1 MFAVA
6 SDDACGAAQSLAES
20 ITAEGLAQVQFVT
33 VDNPSRHYLLS
44 LKNIC
49 PNLQVMA
56 LDPVHL
62 AMTCEYASSR
72 KRTKATKTLR
82 CILSKFSAVDHTY
95 DAASWGH
102 VFHGRSCK
110 GLTVEESS
118 LRQKIEDRTMRVTT
132 AEQILSQL
140 DPSRPFYT
148 RVEWIRS
155 LAALA
160 SVFRDEVSR
169 LAPGPNRRIYQLLH
183 TAAAAERSEWYMNN
197 IRLRHSMPRHRL
209 SLLPVGTT
217 SNESLH
223 HEINCWFRE
232 TQQMHQSTLQLKLR
246 VLKLG
251 KLMSHNSA
259 LYQHT
264 SKQLPHSVVLARA
277 SRRALW
283 SEEAWQ
289 TWCKELRDDG
299 AVSKASL
306 PLSVKR
312 QQEKLAV
319 KAAVVRMK
327 RPAATHSSVAKKRR
341 HTPHTLHRK
350 DSLRRGGV
358 RSST

>member
-56 LDPVHL
+56 MDPVHL

-102 VFHGRSCK
+102 VFHGCSCK

-148 RVEWIRS
+148 CVEWIRS

-289 TWCKELRDDG
+289 TWCKELRDG
-299 AVSKASL
+299 RACHFL
-306 PLSVKR
+306 
-312 QQEKLAV
+312 
-319 KAAVVRMK
+319 
-327 RPAATHSSVAKKRR
+327 
-341 HTPHTLHRK
+341 
-350 DSLRRGGV
+350 
-358 RSST
+358 